1 MILLQ
6 IGLLQG
12 RGTRLTRLIVES
24 MRRPTS
30 LAVSLMASARHAG
43 LVLASVL
50 VWLCAA
56 FAAAAGPHLV
66 VDVKTGAVLT
76 ASHPTD
82 RWYPASLTKLMTTY
96 TVLREVRRGAITL
109 QSPVRISAK
118 ATEEP
123 PSKLGLPWKTILTVE
138 TALKVL
144 MVKSANDVA
153 TALGESVGGSEKA
166 FAALMNAYARE
177 IGMSDSHWVN
187 AHGLHNANQYSS
199 ARDLALLTIRLKT
212 EFPEQAGLFNIHA
225 IKIGNRVFRNHNG
238 LLRNFAGTTGMK
250 TGFICAGGV
259 SIVASAN
266 LKGRELV
273 AVVLGHRRAK
283 ERNLHAAELLTAASR
298 RVRATGLPNL
308 YEWPL
313 TGVPVAPRDISAA
326 VCGRS
331 NGTLAKL
338 EAEDEA
344 ANYFPI
350 KQATFEER
358 EERYLTDGIEQ
369 AAPLALAAGNATGPD
384 PFGLLIDKPPIVL
397 AEESDKAPEDRYE
410 LAGGTMVAV
419 PLSSPIQPVA
429 AETAVA
435 DASAAEESQPPTLSP
450 SGEVVL
456 GGVAAATTVRRPV
469 TPVETDITQ
478 SDQGN

>member
-1 MILLQ
+1 M
-6 IGLLQG
+6 
-12 RGTRLTRLIVES
+12 
-24 MRRPTS
+24 
-30 LAVSLMASARHAG
+30 AVSFVASARHAG
-43 LVLASVL
+43 LVLAVTF
-50 VWLCAA
+50 VWLSAA
-56 FAAAAGPHLV
+56 IAANAGPYLV

-118 ATEEP
+118 AIAEP

-138 TALKVL
+138 TALKIL

-212 EFPEQAGLFNIHA
+212 EFPEQSGLFNIHA

-259 SIVASAN
+259 SIVASAK
-266 LKGRELV
+266 LKDRELV

-283 ERNLHAAELLTAASR
+283 ERNLQAAELLTAASR

-313 TGVPVAPRDISAA
+313 TGVPVAPRDISDA
-326 VCGRS
+326 VCGRGD
-331 NGTLAKL
+331 GTLARL

-350 KQATFEER
+350 KSATLEER
-358 EERYLTDGIEQ
+358 QERYFTDGIEQ
-369 AAPLALAAGNATGPD
+369 SPPLALAAGNATGPD
-384 PFGLLIDKPPIVL
+384 PFGLLFDKPPVLL
-397 AEESDKAPEDRYE
+397 AEEGDTSTEDRYE
-410 LAGGTMVAV
+410 LAGGMVVAV
-419 PLSSPIQPVA
+419 PSASPIQPPA
-429 AETAVA
+429 AETAIA
-435 DASAAEESQPPTLSP
+435 DASSAEESQPPTLSP
-450 SGEVVL
+450 TGEVVL
-456 GGVAAATTVRRPV
+456 GGAAAAIPVRRPGTAGETTD
-469 TPVETDITQ
+469 TP

>member
-1 MILLQ
+1 M
-6 IGLLQG
+6 
-12 RGTRLTRLIVES
+12 
-24 MRRPTS
+24 
-30 LAVSLMASARHAG
+30 AVSFFASARHAG
-43 LVLASVL
+43 LMLAAIL
-50 VWLCAA
+50 VWLSAA
-56 FAAAAGPHLV
+56 FAAGAGPHLV

-166 FAALMNAYARE
+166 FAALMNGYARE

-199 ARDLALLTIRLKT
+199 ARDLALLTIRLKA

-225 IKIGNRVFRNHNG
+225 IKIGKRVFRNHNG

-250 TGFICAGGV
+250 TGFVCAGGV

-266 LKGRELV
+266 LKGRELI

-331 NGTLAKL
+331 DGTLAKL
-338 EAEDEA
+338 ETEDEA

-358 EERYLTDGIEQ
+358 EARYFTDGIEQ
-369 AAPLALAAGNATGPD
+369 SPPIALAAGNATGPD
-384 PFGLLIDKPPIVL
+384 PFGLLIDKLPVML
-397 AEESDKAPEDRYE
+397 AEEGEAAPESRYE
-410 LAGGTMVAV
+410 LASGMVVAV
-419 PLSSPIQPVA
+419 PVASPIQPQA
-429 AETAVA
+429 AIA
-435 DASAAEESQPPTLSP
+435 DASSAEESQPPTLSP
-450 SGEVVL
+450 TGEVVL
-456 GGVAAATTVRRPV
+456 GGTVAAIPVRRPEA
-469 TPVETDITQ
+469 PGEASDAP